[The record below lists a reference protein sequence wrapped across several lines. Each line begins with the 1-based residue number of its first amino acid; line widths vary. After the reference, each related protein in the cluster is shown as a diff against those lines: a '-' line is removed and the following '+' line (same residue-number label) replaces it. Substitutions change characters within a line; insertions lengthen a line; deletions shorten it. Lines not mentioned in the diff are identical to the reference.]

1 MMKLQTQNIQSW
13 IQESIMKVQ
22 VKARHFALTNELKQ
36 YVKRRLKFALGSR
49 FDQVKRVE
57 VMLSD
62 INGPK
67 GGEDK
72 SCKILLKINGQTDVV
87 VDDVQSHL
95 YSAIDRAAGRASR
108 TVSKR
113 VTRLKHK
120 AKRFKNAIKTIKA
133 ARATQR
139 DRYLK
144 EDFDEYEMAYG
155 AS

>member
-1 MMKLQTQNIQSW
+1 
-13 IQESIMKVQ
+13 MKVL
-22 VKARHFALTNELKQ
+22 VKARHFSLTKELRL

-49 FDQVKRVE
+49 FEQVQRVE

-95 YSAIDRAAGRASR
+95 YSAIDRAAGRASQV
-108 TVSKR
+108 VSKR
-113 VTRLKHK
+113 VTRLKI
-120 AKRFKNAIKTIKA
+120 RLNALNM
-133 ARATQR
+133 Q
-139 DRYLK
+139 LK
-144 EDFDEYEMAYG
+144 KFV
-155 AS
+155 

>member
-1 MMKLQTQNIQSW
+1 
-13 IQESIMKVQ
+13 MKVQ
-22 VKARHFALTNELKQ
+22 VKARHFALTKELKQ
-36 YVKRRLKFALGSR
+36 YVKRRLQFALGSQSE
-49 FDQVKRVE
+49 QVKRVE

-72 SCKILLKINGQTDVV
+72 SCKILLKIKGQEDVV

-113 VTRLKHK
+113 VTRLRDK
-120 AKRFKNAIKTIKA
+120 AKRFKSRVNEI
-133 ARATQR
+133 RVSHR

-144 EDFDEYEMAYG
+144 EDYDEYALVTG
-155 AS
+155 G

>member
-1 MMKLQTQNIQSW
+1 
-13 IQESIMKVQ
+13 MKVQ
-22 VKARHFALTNELKQ
+22 VKARHFSLTKELKQ
-36 YVKRRLKFALGSR
+36 YVKKRLKFALGTR
-49 FDQVKRVE
+49 YEQVKRVE

-72 SCKILLKINGQTDVV
+72 RCQILLKIKGQTDVV

-95 YSAIDRAAGRASR
+95 YSAIDRAASRASR

-113 VTRLKHK
+113 VTRLRHK
-120 AKRFKNAIKTIKA
+120 AKRFKDAVQTI
-133 ARATQR
+133 RTSQR

-144 EDFDEYEMAYG
+144 EDYDEYTMAVG
-155 AS
+155 G